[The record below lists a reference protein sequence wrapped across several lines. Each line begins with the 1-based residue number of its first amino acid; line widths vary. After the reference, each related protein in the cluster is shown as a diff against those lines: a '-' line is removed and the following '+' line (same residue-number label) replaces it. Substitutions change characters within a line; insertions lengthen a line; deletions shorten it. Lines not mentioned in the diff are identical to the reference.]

1 MTAPPLAGSPRVL
14 VTGASG
20 FIGRQLRRV
29 LADNGFDDWGAVRT
43 GGPAAGART
52 HVIGDIGP
60 ATDWRTAVEG
70 ADVVVHAAGRAHI
83 LAETANDPEA
93 EFMRVNAEAT
103 ATLVAAAAAAGVRRF
118 VYLSSIGVLGNDSG
132 DSRFSAASEPRP
144 HNSYAR
150 SKLAGELAARSCAGS
165 QLEVVILRLPLVY
178 GPGVRANFLRLLRL
192 VDSGWPLPLGAVN
205 NRRSLVSIWNLC
217 DLVVKLLLSPAAPG
231 TWMVSD
237 GEDLSTPELIRRI
250 GTAMGRRVRLLPV
263 PVGWLRQLGA
273 MTGRGA
279 LIAQLCGSLAL
290 DPGPTGEQLN
300 WSPPVSVD
308 ESLLRTVRWFLADR
322 RMPGR

>member
-1 MTAPPLAGSPRVL
+1 VTALPVVGSPRVL

-29 LADNGFDDWGAVRT
+29 LSDSGFDDWGAVRT
-43 GGPAAGART
+43 AGAAADSRSYI
-52 HVIGDIGP
+52 VGDIGP
-60 ATDWRTAVEG
+60 STDWRAAVEG
-70 ADVVVHAAGRAHI
+70 ADMVVHAAARAHI
-83 LAETANDPEA
+83 LAETAQDPDA
-93 EFMRVNAEAT
+93 EFMRVNAEGT

-132 DSRFSAASEPRP
+132 DGRFDTGSEPRP
-144 HNSYAR
+144 HNAYAR
-150 SKLAGELAARSCAGS
+150 SKLAGEFAVRRCAGS

-192 VDSGWPLPLGAVN
+192 VDSGWPLPLGAVK
-205 NRRSLVSIWNLC
+205 NRRSLVSVWNLC
-217 DLVVKLLLSPAAPG
+217 DLVVSLLLSPAAPG

-237 GEDLSTPELIRRI
+237 GEDLSTPELIRRL
-250 GTAMGRRVRLLPV
+250 GAAMGRRVRLLPV
-263 PVGWLRQLGA
+263 PVGLLRQLGA

-290 DPGPTGEQLN
+290 DPRATCERLN

-308 ESLLRTVRWFLADR
+308 ESLIRTVSWFMADAR
-322 RMPGR
+322 LPRL